1 MQKQKHGET
10 ILDFIG
16 KEFAPNKHK
25 PKVDTTQEDFKKTQ
39 RELELYNKECW
50 TKIDTLKNEKMS
62 KYASTCNKFQLLNLV
77 YDKINPK
84 ESKEYK
90 MENSKIQQKQDKD
103 QDKKKMEDIVAFDF
117 NAFEPKPEEKEKLH
131 SFYRNVFPEV
141 EVSMR

>member
-1 MQKQKHGET
+1 
-10 ILDFIG
+10 
-16 KEFAPNKHK
+16 
-25 PKVDTTQEDFKKTQ
+25 
-39 RELELYNKECW
+39 
-50 TKIDTLKNEKMS
+50 MS

-117 NAFEPKPEEKEKLH
+117 NAFEPKPEEKEKLN
-131 SFYRNVFPEV
+131 SFYRAVFPEV